1 MTVTAPSRAT
11 RGVDLL
17 GWLLF
22 GGYVLGAAYVLGQGL
37 VALVASASPAVHEL
51 LHVQAITDGFM
62 ARTAERVA
70 DASHGVPPGPQV
82 LLDYLGSLVNLALAA
97 LVLRLRPHDR
107 TARLLALALVGA
119 AGVFNLTAQGVLE
132 TLPLTSVEATVQ
144 TAAHVVAGLAYVSA
158 LVLFPDGRAV
168 PRWSAAGLG
177 LLYVPIGVAAVLLAV
192 RTSGVHRPLTLLLF
206 FGVAVPL
213 VGVATQLYR
222 MRRAATST
230 ELAQARLL
238 FFSLVPALLLA
249 IGFLVMSGP
258 TPGATA
264 FVGRHLPDLPTALY
278 RVFQL
283 TFGLIPLALFV
294 GLVRYRL
301 WDIERIINR
310 TLIYASVT
318 MLLGGVYAGFVILV
332 QVTVGQ
338 VGRSPLIDSKP
349 AVAITTLVLASAIR
363 PLRDR
368 VQAFV
373 ERRFHRRR
381 YDALM
386 TVERFGACIRDEVSL
401 EAVAVQL
408 TSIVDEVLQP
418 RDVRLWTP
426 TRTSGEQDR
435 RRLSPT
441 DGHPVPPGVHA
452 AARSQ

>member
-1 MTVTAPSRAT
+1 MIATAPSRAT
-11 RGVDLL
+11 RGVDLV

-22 GGYVLGAAYVLGQGL
+22 FGYVLGAAYVLGQGL
-37 VALVASASPAVHEL
+37 LALVASAWPGVHEM
-51 LHVQAITDGFM
+51 LHVHAITDGFL

-132 TLPLTSVEATVQ
+132 TLPLTSVETTVQ

-177 LLYVPIGVAAVLLAV
+177 LLYVPIGIGAVLLAV

-213 VGVATQLYR
+213 VGVAAQLYR
-222 MRRAATST
+222 LRRAATST

-249 IGFLVMSGP
+249 VGFLVLAGP

-264 FVGRHLPDLPTALY
+264 LAGRHLSELPTALY

-283 TFGLIPLALFV
+283 AFGLIPLALFA

-310 TLIYASVT
+310 TLVYASVM
-318 MLLGGVYAGFVILV
+318 MLLGGVYTGFVILV

-373 ERRFHRRR
+373 ERRFHRSR
-381 YDALM
+381 YDALV

-401 EAVAVQL
+401 DTLAEQL
-408 TSIVDEVLQP
+408 TSIVDEVLEP

-426 TRTSGEQDR
+426 TTTSGPSVP
-435 RRLSPT
+435 RL
-441 DGHPVPPGVHA
+441 PVPPGMHWTG
-452 AARSQ
+452 RSQ